1 MKKTVLITGAS
12 SGFGR
17 ILVHKLSELKQFNI
31 IATLRNSRY
40 NNLHIADELQA
51 LPNVTVLEL
60 DVTIQD
66 NIDGVIKQINT
77 QHKSIDIVVNNAG
90 VFGGGLLEA
99 HSIEQV
105 QRLFEINLYAPLR
118 IMKSVLPMMREQKEG
133 LIINVSSM
141 LGFFSIPLNSVY
153 CASKSALEAL
163 VVGSYH
169 ELIQNGVENILIEP
183 GSFPTELYQKAG
195 IKADLPEI
203 TKAYNGLFEQM
214 SEYASKAVY
223 TAMQD
228 HKPDPN
234 AVVEKIIGLIQMPKC
249 TRPLRNPIDQISGEA
264 FSQKVAMD
272 LISLAATQMKAY
284 GF

>member
-12 SGFGR
+12 SGFGKM
-17 ILVHKLSELKQFNI
+17 LVHKLSVLNQFNI
-31 IATLRNSRY
+31 IATLRNSK
-40 NNLHIADELQA
+40 NDNQHITEELQA

-60 DVTIQD
+60 DVTVQN
-66 NIDGVIKQINT
+66 NIDSVTNQILI
-77 QHKSIDIVVNNAG
+77 QHKSIDIPINNAG
-90 VFGGGLLEA
+90 VFGGGLMEA

-118 IMKSVLPMMREQKEG
+118 LMKSVLPLMREQNEG

-183 GSFPTELYQKAG
+183 GSFPTELYHKAG

-214 SEYASKAVY
+214 SEFANQAVY
-223 TAMQD
+223 SAIQNN
-228 HKPDPN
+228 KPDPN
-234 AVVEKIIGLIQMPKC
+234 AVVEKIVALIYMPKG

-264 FSQKVAMD
+264 FSQKVALD
-272 LISLAATQMKAY
+272 LASLSETQMKAY